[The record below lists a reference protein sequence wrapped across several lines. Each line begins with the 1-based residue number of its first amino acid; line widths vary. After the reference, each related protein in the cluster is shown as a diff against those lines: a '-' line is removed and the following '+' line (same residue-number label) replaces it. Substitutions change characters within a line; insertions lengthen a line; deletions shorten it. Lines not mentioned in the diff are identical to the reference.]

1 MFFWKTFFFKNF
13 LLVFLSFWKDLCRD
27 FLVVSKFLLEVPK
40 FKEDVLIY
48 LITIMKVRDLI
59 LTLLQ
64 VITMLAT

>member
-1 MFFWKTFFFKNF
+1 MFFWKTFFLKIF

-64 VITMLAT
+64 VTTMLAT